1 MPSLAALARRLRVFP
16 IRDLNPTRITPY
28 VTFLLIAANVLV
40 YFAWQPHTTAEAD
53 AEFLYQRAAVACEI
67 TTRTPIT
74 SAALSAGTCTPAR
87 SAPVFPGKSI
97 ALSIMV
103 SMFLHGSWMH
113 LLGNMLFLSG
123 SIPLDPVSGQLVEG
137 GIKEQTTRVMENIKA
152 LLAAAG
158 ADFRHVV
165 RTTVFM
171 IDLGEFAAMND
182 IYASYF
188 AAPYPA
194 RSTVQVAKLPRDVR
208 VEIDVIAVL
217 P

>member
-1 MPSLAALARRLRVFP
+1 MKELITAAGAAKA
-16 IRDLNPTRITPY
+16 IGPY
-28 VTFLLIAANVLV
+28 S
-40 YFAWQPHTTAEAD
+40 P
-53 AEFLYQRAAVACEI
+53 AVK
-67 TTRTPIT
+67 
-74 SAALSAGTCTPAR
+74 
-87 SAPVFPGKSI
+87 V
-97 ALSIMV
+97 
-103 SMFLHGSWMH
+103 
-113 LLGNMLFLSG
+113 GNMLFLSG
-123 SIPLDPVSGQLVEG
+123 SIPLDPTSGQLVDG

-171 IDLGEFAAMND
+171 IDLGEFAAMNE